1 MSCDQEQERDRLT
14 HDALADVDAGRVIDD
29 QVVQDWAADLDPAR
43 LKPRYTLA
51 ELLAASNPS
60 QPLSAE
66 ERAWLDAPPV
76 GRELL

>member
-1 MSCDQEQERDRLT
+1 MSFDQEQERDRLT
-14 HDALADVDAGRVIDD
+14 HEALADVDAGRAIDH
-29 QVVQDWAADLDPAR
+29 QVVQDWAAGLDPAR